1 VSRPIIV
8 ARLATRELWMTFR
21 LLLVL
26 LAFVSAGSVVGV
38 LPAPLAETMGRLAAG
53 LGVAIALTAS
63 VAAWT
68 LADER
73 LSGRTGWLVTHWVAR
88 ATYLVGWYGALAL
101 IAAVGLAAGA
111 LLGWLAIPASAASVD
126 AGEYLAAIAAVGA
139 TLAVAIAVG
148 VLAGALLRPPAAT
161 LATVGLCAVVALV
174 AIVQPDATTWLP
186 GGALVL
192 LAGAA
197 ESASV
202 AAEALRAAGIGLA
215 IAAAMLGAC
224 RIALELTDL

>member
-8 ARLATRELWMTFR
+8 ARLATRELWITFR

-63 VAAWT
+63 VAAWS

-73 LSGRTGWLVTHWVAR
+73 VSGRTGWLVTHWVAR

-101 IAAVGLAAGA
+101 VAAAGLAAGA
-111 LLGWLAIPASAASVD
+111 LLGWLAIPGGAVD
-126 AGEYLAAIAAVGA
+126 AGEYLATILAVGA

-161 LATVGLCAVVALV
+161 LATIGLCAVVALV